1 MNVNGA
7 INVTPPVA
15 TPTATP
21 TPTVEAKRSQL
32 QMMLLKKALESQQS
46 EQSIAANQTT
56 GKGQILDIRI

>member
-7 INVTPPVA
+7 INVTPQAA
-15 TPTATP
+15 TPTATS

-46 EQSIAANQTT
+46 EQAVAANQTT